1 MPWDPQ
7 PGPQTSALLADWVD
21 ELFFG
26 GERGGGKSD
35 FQLGYQEDG
44 ALRYSKAWRGIMF
57 RKTYAELEELQARA
71 VEIFSA
77 SGGVFK
83 TQPSAD
89 YPFSN
94 CWYWPN
100 GASVKMRYIEREQD
114 YGRYHGHQ
122 YTGISADEVTEYAS
136 PRGILKMLSTLR
148 SPEGVPCSIRLTGNP
163 GGIGHAW
170 VKSRYIDVAPPYT
183 PYTDPDSGLAR
194 MFIPSKTADNVI
206 MLTRDPNYRQRILA
220 STGGNEVLRKAWLE
234 GSWDIVAGAFFTEW
248 SRERHVIP
256 TAELPESWPRIIG
269 FDWGS
274 ARPFSVHWGAVV
286 TDEGT
291 AFPRGAIIL
300 YREWYGMQEGQENV
314 GLKLTAE
321 EIAEGIA
328 ERSTL
333 KEHMSNKNV
342 AGLDLF
348 KEDGGPSLSERMYR
362 HRKVTFGPADVSR
375 LAGWDQY
382 RARLRGEDGRP
393 MLYVMDCCRH
403 LIRTLP
409 MAQHDELKPEDID
422 TDGEDH
428 GLDSSRYLI
437 MSRPYVPPLP
447 KDRFAGKPRAGS
459 FDWLLDVT
467 SDKTKRVIR
476 V

>member
-1 MPWDPQ
+1 MTWDPQ
-7 PGPQTSALLADWVD
+7 PGPQTSALLADWCD
-21 ELFFG
+21 DLFFG

-44 ALRYSKAWRGIMF
+44 ALRYSRAWRGIMF
-57 RKTYAELEELQARA
+57 RKAYPEIEELQARA
-71 VEIFSA
+71 TEIFPG
-77 SGGVFK
+77 SGGVYK

-89 YPFSN
+89 YPYSN
-94 CWYWPN
+94 AWYWPN
-100 GASVKMRYIEREQD
+100 GASVKMRYIERDQD

-136 PRGILKMLSTLR
+136 PKGILKMLSTLR
-148 SPEGVPCSIRLTGNP
+148 SAEGVPCSIRMTGNP

-170 VKSRYIDVAPPYT
+170 VKARYIDVAPPYT
-183 PYTDPDSGLAR
+183 PYSDPDSGLTR

-206 MLTRDPNYRQRILA
+206 MLASDPNYRQRILA

-234 GSWDIVAGAFFTEW
+234 GCWDIVAGAFFTEW
-248 SRERHVIP
+248 SRAVHVIP
-256 TAELPESWPRIIG
+256 TASLPESWPRYLS

-274 ARPFSVHWGAVV
+274 ARPFSVHWLAVV
-286 TDEGT
+286 ADDN
-291 AFPRGAIIL
+291 AVFPRGAL
-300 YREWYGMQEGQENV
+300 VVYREWYGMAEGQENI
-314 GLKLTAE
+314 GLKMTAE
-321 EIAEGIA
+321 QIAEGIA
-328 ERSTL
+328 ERSPL
-333 KEHMSNKNV
+333 KEHMGQRNV

-375 LAGWDQY
+375 VTGWDQV
-382 RARLRGEDGRP
+382 RARLIGEDGRP
-393 MLYVMDCCRH
+393 MLYVMDGCRD

-409 MAQHDELKPEDID
+409 ALQHDDMKPEDID
-422 TDGEDH
+422 TEGEDH
-428 GLDSSRYLI
+428 AGDSLRYGC
-437 MSRPYVPPLP
+437 MARPYVPPLP
-447 KDRFAGKPRAGS
+447 RNRMAGKPKTGS

-467 SDKTKRVIR
+467 SEKTKRVIR